1 MKRILIVALLTL
13 VVAALSWL
21 GGGAP
26 PHRLA
31 AQRAASEPPAQKSAA
46 ATKPAADP
54 PAAPGQPRSA
64 PRARAS
70 TISPARNAST
80 ASGGAEAAGIFG
92 QLQAIH
98 QVASQM
104 DVSTYLEKNA
114 ELAAKHVERFCEEAR
129 KAPRPYAPSARSQD
143 AATFL
148 APRIDWA
155 TEPPIEGT
163 LHVPASIT
171 QLLTADGWEERIADL
186 DLSGLEPRWLSEL
199 LPYDH
204 WELTTAGPPSKL
216 APGADFG
223 GALPLYTFF
232 VHWTKLRFARAFR
245 FGDFL
250 EASREVRHLAN
261 LLSTQNVVLAQVI
274 AAILLKVEERAFL
287 VATRRG
293 LSVPG
298 WAPAGTAEDLDRLR
312 RIDRVSYA
320 FFLPGVS
327 EKVMARALDCA
338 PARCTAITEGAWS
351 HATVGELS
359 SEDTREGFGRIVEDS
374 GCQGPL
380 LAKIREGQKLSLH
393 EAHVQYEGT
402 SPLLREFGE

>member
-1 MKRILIVALLTL
+1 M
-13 VVAALSWL
+13 
-21 GGGAP
+21 
-26 PHRLA
+26 
-31 AQRAASEPPAQKSAA
+31 
-46 ATKPAADP
+46 
-54 PAAPGQPRSA
+54 
-64 PRARAS
+64 ARR
-70 TISPARNAST
+70 T
-80 ASGGAEAAGIFG
+80 
-92 QLQAIH
+92 
-98 QVASQM
+98 
-104 DVSTYLEKNA
+104 
-114 ELAAKHVERFCEEAR
+114 
-129 KAPRPYAPSARSQD
+129 
-143 AATFL
+143 
-148 APRIDWA
+148 
-155 TEPPIEGT
+155 
-163 LHVPASIT
+163 
-171 QLLTADGWEERIADL
+171 
-186 DLSGLEPRWLSEL
+186 GL
-199 LPYDH
+199 
-204 WELTTAGPPSKL
+204 
-216 APGADFG
+216 
-223 GALPLYTFF
+223 
-232 VHWTKLRFARAFR
+232 
-245 FGDFL
+245 
-250 EASREVRHLAN
+250 
-261 LLSTQNVVLAQVI
+261 I